1 MIKVNI
7 KHKPVVKFL
16 KYRAEAIR
24 EFKSKAPVV
33 SIGRPNLG
41 SNFYAI
47 FLANNLKLVRK
58 RGGVMLVPNESA
70 MVQGKS
76 ALELYKRLE
85 YGTSTSHPKPISPA
99 LRRYTQRVIIPRMI
113 KQMGDRLG

>member
-1 MIKVNI
+1 MIKVAI

-16 KYRAEAIR
+16 KYRIEAIQ
-24 EFKSKAPVV
+24 EFKTRVPLVTS
-33 SIGRPNLG
+33 GRPNLG
-41 SNFYAI
+41 SSFYAV
-47 FLANNLKLVRK
+47 FVANNLRLVRR

-70 MVQGKS
+70 SVHGMS
-76 ALELYKRLE
+76 AVDLYKRLE
-85 YGTSTSHPKPISPA
+85 YGSADSHPNPVSPA